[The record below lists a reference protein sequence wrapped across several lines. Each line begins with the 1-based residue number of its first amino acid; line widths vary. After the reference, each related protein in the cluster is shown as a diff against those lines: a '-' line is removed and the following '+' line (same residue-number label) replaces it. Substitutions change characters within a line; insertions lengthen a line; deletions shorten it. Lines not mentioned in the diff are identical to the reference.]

1 MSEPIRLVDLRE
13 DALSID
19 EVYRSVLDDAAG
31 AVDVFVGTVR
41 DHDHDRGVTS
51 LQYSAHPTVVAQM
64 RAVVQA
70 VADRH
75 EAIAFS
81 VVHRVGD
88 LAIGDLAV
96 VAAVSAAHRGQ
107 AFDACRALVDDLKS
121 QVPIWKHQV
130 FSDGSTEWV
139 GSP

>member
-1 MSEPIRLVDLRE
+1 MSERIRLVDLHTE
-13 DALSID
+13 PLSID
-19 EVYRSVLDDAAG
+19 EVYRSVLDDRAG

-41 DHDHDRGVTS
+41 DHDHQRDVTA
-51 LQYSAHPTVVAQM
+51 LEYSAHPTVVEQM
-64 RAVVQA
+64 RKVAEA

-88 LAIGDLAV
+88 LRVGDLAV

-130 FSDGSTEWV
+130 FSDGTTEWV
-139 GSP
+139 GTP